1 VYTLRRQFGV
11 DNKKHQGDGSKPIDN
26 NDQKIINDAVN
37 DAVAWLDNNKDA
49 TIKDLQWQK
58 MELEHTVLMITR
70 KSMSNNTTKD
80 EL

>member
-1 VYTLRRQFGV
+1 VYTLRRHFGV
-11 DNKKHQGDGSKPIDN
+11 DNKKHQGGDSKPIDK
-26 NDQKIINDAVN
+26 NDQKIIDDAINDAI
-37 DAVAWLDNNKDA
+37 AWLDNNKDA

-58 MELEHTVLMITR
+58 MELEHTALMITR